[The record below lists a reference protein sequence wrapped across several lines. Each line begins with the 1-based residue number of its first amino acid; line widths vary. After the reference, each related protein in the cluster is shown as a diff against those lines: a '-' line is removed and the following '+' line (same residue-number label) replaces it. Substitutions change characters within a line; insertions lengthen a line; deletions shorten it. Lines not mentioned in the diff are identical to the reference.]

1 MKGIDNAVISAVG
14 LAFLSVTSCLVLTAL
29 VYQLNDYFLFA
40 EERKKRK
47 VAASI
52 SRKGA
57 ARQNLQQRPGQYR
70 LENLRVSVGE
80 TRLVLLHVGF
90 GLLASIACAM
100 TSFRGYY
107 VSAVYPWDLL
117 LQNWALV
124 VIVELVLPLV
134 VLRPLL
140 SVSGK

>member
-14 LAFLSVTSCLVLTAL
+14 LAFLSVASCLALTAL
-29 VYQLNDYFLFA
+29 VYQLNDYLLFA
-40 EERKKRK
+40 EERRKRK
-47 VAASI
+47 TATSV

-57 ARQNLQQRPGQYR
+57 TGLNLQQRPGQYR
-70 LENLRVSVGE
+70 LENLRVSAGE

-100 TSFRGYY
+100 TSFRAYY

-124 VIVELVLPLV
+124 VIVELLLPLV
-134 VLRPLL
+134 VLRPFL
-140 SVSGK
+140 SASGK